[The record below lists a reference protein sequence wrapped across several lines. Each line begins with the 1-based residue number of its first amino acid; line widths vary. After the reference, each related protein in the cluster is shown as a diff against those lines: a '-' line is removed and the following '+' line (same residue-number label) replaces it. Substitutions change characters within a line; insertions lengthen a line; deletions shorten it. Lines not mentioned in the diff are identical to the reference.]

1 MSTPQLPKA
10 VRSSADSQGSP
21 WLTTFAVIG
30 DFGNVSEKKNN
41 LSSERVAANYVGEAI
56 RQIGPDFIISAGDDN
71 YMEGKREWKD
81 FNVGKN
87 YAPYIDPY
95 TVSKANRGNSDAL
108 AFASDAYLAS
118 QVPRKPWNR
127 FFTAPGN
134 HEVGMSGGVGFMEA
148 SGRRDW
154 SHDNYYKAA
163 LESSRVKGSVI
174 PLAASYVKPGDLLYY
189 DYSYGTDWMP
199 ATWGKAK
206 EGAMAPEFYDYLVR
220 PVDATGKVLD
230 SLANIYMVDR
240 NNTAYGSKNSAYA
253 AWKKKNPAALLDP
266 QADFLMKEAKKRDGD
281 VAWQIFTSHYQTFS
295 SGSNLATMDLP
306 FFANGIDL
314 VIGSH
319 VHNYER
325 LRAADSAGV
334 QGDYIVNGVGGYN
347 MAYYFSGKDWGA
359 SELSSPVGTAP
370 GFQAG
375 SSGKWGFG
383 LVEMNQSELM
393 YRQFNVEFTPVKN
406 NNILQN
412 IIGFAVD
419 AYTGQEP
426 ISEVKVTEIDRLVL
440 RKKDPSAVVPGVL
453 VAAPASPSK
462 ASAGVLTSAAVGTP
476 AASNQVAPGVR
487 SKRRSAGKVAA
498 AAAPASAP
506 AAPRAALI
514 AADSLPL
521 EQSARLPWL
530 APGLTGAEQD
540 HSGLIGLL

>member
-1 MSTPQLPKA
+1 MSTQQAPKA
-10 VRSSADSQGSP
+10 VRSSVDSHGSP

-41 LSSERVAANYVGEAI
+41 LSSERVGANYVGEAI

-87 YAPYIDPY
+87 YAPYIYPY
-95 TVSKANRGNSDAL
+95 TVSRVNRKNADAL
-108 AFASDAYLAS
+108 AFASDTYLAS
-118 QVPRKPWNR
+118 QVPRKLWNR

-134 HEVGMSGGVGFMEA
+134 HEVGMSSGVGFMEA

-163 LESSRVKGSVI
+163 LEDSRAKGSVI
-174 PLAASYVKPGDLLYY
+174 PLSSGYVKPGDILYY
-189 DYSYGTDWMP
+189 DYSYGTGWMP
-199 ATWGKAK
+199 ATWGKTK

-220 PVDATGKVLD
+220 PVDANGKVLD
-230 SLANIYMVDR
+230 TLANIYMVDR
-240 NNTAYGSKNSAYA
+240 NNTAYGDKNSAYA
-253 AWKKKNPAALLDP
+253 AWKKKNPAASLDP

-295 SGSNLATMDLP
+295 SENNLATMNLP

-319 VHNYER
+319 VHSYER

-359 SELSSPVGTAP
+359 SELFSGVGTAP

-383 LVEMNQSELM
+383 LVDMNQSELM

-406 NNILQN
+406 NNSLQN
-412 IIGFAVD
+412 IVGIAVD

-440 RKKDPSAVVPGVL
+440 RKKDQSVVDPGVL
-453 VAAPASPSK
+453 VAAPATPSK
-462 ASAGVLTSAAVGTP
+462 PPGGGLASVAVGTP
-476 AASNQVAPGVR
+476 VASNGVVPGGG

-498 AAAPASAP
+498 AGVTAAQASGS

-521 EQSARLPWL
+521 EPSGRLPWV
-530 APGLTGAEQD
+530 APGLTGVDQA
-540 HSGLIGLL
+540 